1 MWERSEVV
9 MKRIAITI
17 MALVMLIALTGCT
30 SVNNG
35 IVVEKEFRAA
45 HRTYAPMIM
54 HTNKTTRIIPRWLS
68 HPDSWHILVE
78 NDNHR
83 EWWDVTEKFYNSVN
97 IGDYVDRR

>member
-1 MWERSEVV
+1 MG

-17 MALVMLIALTGCT
+17 IVLVMLFALTGCT

-35 IVVEKEFRAA
+35 IVVEKAFIAA

-54 HTNKTTRIIPRWLS
+54 HIGRMTQIIPHWRS
-68 HPDSWHILVE
+68 HPDSWRILVE
-78 NDNHR
+78 KDDHR
-83 EWWDVTEKFYNSVN
+83 EWWDVTEEFYNSVD